1 MFSQLVLSSAD
12 SLSGFLQEG
21 SSPIVFGPVGLASGA
36 APPAFHQTKTIAAF
50 AHTYDNGPTVAG
62 LTGENHAT
70 LQVNA
75 TNLVSTASSSGLGVD
90 SIGTQATADIAS
102 ASAVLTGNPLST
114 LSLLGLSASA
124 TLIHS
129 DSDASYV
136 FGPDRGSLT
145 GEASFGSLTISGA
158 LIGKTL
164 TFAGQAVANTV
175 LYHSSTVTI
184 TLDRQVLSDFLPPSA
199 GAAVQPNRIT
209 TDAVSIF
216 LHDAPVFGK
225 TISGSIT
232 LGETSASLF
241 PPLHA

>member
-1 MFSQLVLSSAD
+1 
-12 SLSGFLQEG
+12 
-21 SSPIVFGPVGLASGA
+21 
-36 APPAFHQTKTIAAF
+36 
-50 AHTYDNGPTVAG
+50 
-62 LTGENHAT
+62 
-70 LQVNA
+70 
-75 TNLVSTASSSGLGVD
+75 
-90 SIGTQATADIAS
+90 
-102 ASAVLTGNPLST
+102 VLTGNLSST

-129 DSDASYV
+129 ESDASYV
-136 FGPDRGSLT
+136 LGPDRGSPS
-145 GEASFGSLTISGA
+145 GDASFGSLTIGGT

-164 TFAGQAVANTV
+164 TFTGHATANAV

-199 GAAVQPNRIT
+199 GAAVQSNRIT

-241 PPLHA
+241 PLLHA